1 MININLYL
9 VDCILL
15 KERVQEKTKENFRG
29 QPLKNSKRY
38 GLFKQT
44 MPLRISWRLCLTNI
58 SCTCVLLK
66 SAATS
71 LTESTTKEF
80 DIFVHRSFF

>member
-9 VDCILL
+9 VNCILL

-44 MPLRISWRLCLTNI
+44 MPLRISWRL
-58 SCTCVLLK
+58 
-66 SAATS
+66 
-71 LTESTTKEF
+71 F
-80 DIFVHRSFF
+80 DKYIVYLCSSEKCSYIFD